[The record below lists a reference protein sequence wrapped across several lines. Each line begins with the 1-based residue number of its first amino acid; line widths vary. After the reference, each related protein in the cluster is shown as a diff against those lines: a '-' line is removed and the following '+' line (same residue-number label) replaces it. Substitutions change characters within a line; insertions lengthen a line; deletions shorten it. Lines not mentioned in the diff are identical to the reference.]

1 MSRLLISR
9 SPDLK
14 RLHDA
19 GFEVE
24 VRASYLLV
32 HSVPYLD
39 AAGNLRLGTLASE
52 LTLESPEKT
61 ATPGTHVAYFV
72 GDFPHNADGTRIT
85 AIEHGTGPYQWAE
98 GLAPNFSFSNKPRS
112 GGFADYYEK
121 MVSYINVIWHQA
133 RARYPACEPK
143 TFKVVESF
151 ESDSAFQYD
160 DTASSRAGIQLL
172 AQTLRGQKIAIVG
185 LGGTGAYILDLV
197 AKTHVS
203 EVHLF
208 DGDKFRQHNAFRA
221 PGAASR
227 ADLERGLSKVG
238 YLVEKYAPMRRG
250 IIGHEEFVTA
260 TNVAQLAQF
269 SFVFVCVDSGSA
281 RQAILNFLRSTAVP
295 FIDVGMDV
303 QAVDGTGQLWG
314 TCRVTAS
321 TAETRAHVA
330 SRVSMADRE
339 ADDLYRSNIQIA
351 ELNAMNAVLA
361 VLRWKRM
368 CGYLLDDSG
377 DHDCTFTSSL
387 NKIVNSEVRL

>member
-19 GFEVE
+19 GYEVE
-24 VRASYLLV
+24 VRSGYLLI
-32 HSVPYLD
+32 HSIPYLD
-39 AAGNLRLGTLASE
+39 AAGDLHLGTLASE
-52 LTLESPEKT
+52 LTLVSPEKT
-61 ATPGTHVAYFV
+61 APPGTHVAYFI
-72 GDFPHNADGTRIT
+72 GTYPHNADGSRIS
-85 AIEHGTGPYQWAE
+85 AIEHGVGPYPWSD
-98 GLAPNFSFSNKPRS
+98 GLAPDFSFSNKPRT
-112 GGFADYYEK
+112 GGFADYFEK

-133 RARYPACEPK
+133 RARHPLCDPK
-143 TFKVVESF
+143 TFRLVDSLEP
-151 ESDSAFQYD
+151 DSAFEYE

-172 AQTLRGQKIAIVG
+172 SQRMRGQKIAIVG

-208 DGDKFRQHNAFRA
+208 DGDKFKQHNAFRA

-227 ADLERGLSKVG
+227 ADLERGLSKVD
-238 YLVEKYAPMRRG
+238 YLIEKYAPMRRG
-250 IIGHEEFVTA
+250 IVGHEKFVTES
-260 TNVAQLAQF
+260 NVAQLAQF
-269 SFVFVCVDSGSA
+269 SFVFVFFDSGSA
-281 RQAILNFLRSTAVP
+281 RRTILNFLRSTEVP

-303 QAVDGTGQLWG
+303 QSVEGTGQLWG

-321 TAETRAHVA
+321 TSESRDHIA
-330 SRVSMADRE
+330 SRVSMEDRE

-377 DHDCTFTSSL
+377 DYDCTFTSSL
-387 NKIVNSEVRL
+387 NKIVNSEVTL

>member
-1 MSRLLISR
+1 MSQSLISR

-14 RLHDA
+14 RLQDA
-19 GFEVE
+19 GYEVE
-24 VRASYLLV
+24 VRSGYLLV
-32 HSVPYLD
+32 HAVPYLD
-39 AAGNLRLGTLASE
+39 AAGNLHLGTLASE
-52 LTLESPEKT
+52 LTLASPEVT
-61 ATPGTHVAYFV
+61 APPGTHVAYFI
-72 GDFPHNADGTRIT
+72 GTYPHNADGSRIT
-85 AIEHGTGPYQWAE
+85 AIEHGVGPYLWSE
-98 GLAPNFSFSNKPRS
+98 GLAPDFSFSNKPRT
-112 GGFADYYEK
+112 GGFADYFEK

-133 RARYPACEPK
+133 RARHPSCNPK
-143 TFKVVESF
+143 TFRLVDSLEP
-151 ESDSAFQYD
+151 DSAIVYE

-172 AQTLRGQKIAIVG
+172 AQRMRGQKIAIVG

-208 DGDKFRQHNAFRA
+208 DGDKFKQHNAFRA

-227 ADLERGLSKVG
+227 ADLERGLSKVE
-238 YLVEKYAPMRRG
+238 YLIEKYAPMRRG
-250 IIGHEEFVTA
+250 IVGHDTFVTES
-260 TNVAQLAQF
+260 NVSQLAQF
-269 SFVFVCVDSGSA
+269 NFVFICVDSGSA
-281 RQAILNFLRSTAVP
+281 RRSILNFLRSTEVP

-303 QAVDGTGQLWG
+303 QTVEGTGQLWG

-321 TAETRAHVA
+321 TSEARDHIA
-330 SRVSMADRE
+330 SRVSMADQE
-339 ADDLYRSNIQIA
+339 ADHLYSSNIQIA

-387 NKIVNSEVRL
+387 NKIVNSEVTL

>member
-1 MSRLLISR
+1 
-9 SPDLK
+9 
-14 RLHDA
+14 
-19 GFEVE
+19 
-24 VRASYLLV
+24 
-32 HSVPYLD
+32 
-39 AAGNLRLGTLASE
+39 
-52 LTLESPEKT
+52 
-61 ATPGTHVAYFV
+61 
-72 GDFPHNADGTRIT
+72 
-85 AIEHGTGPYQWAE
+85 
-98 GLAPNFSFSNKPRS
+98 
-112 GGFADYYEK
+112 
-121 MVSYINVIWHQA
+121 
-133 RARYPACEPK
+133 
-143 TFKVVESF
+143 
-151 ESDSAFQYD
+151 
-160 DTASSRAGIQLL
+160 LL
-172 AQTLRGQKIAIVG
+172 AQPLRGQKIAIVG